1 MNERIIVQLEN
12 ELALLKSS
20 EEKQKHVY
28 AMKRL
33 LDLLDD
39 EAVKETKT
47 EVQTEP
53 YPVVSRKIITQQ
65 EEDKAGGHGGDIFD
79 F

>member
-12 ELALLKSS
+12 ELALLKNS
-20 EEKQKHVY
+20 EDIEKHVY

-39 EAVKETKT
+39 EAVKETT
-47 EVQTEP
+47 EGRTESN
-53 YPVVSRKIITQQ
+53 PVVSRKIINQQ
-65 EEDKAGGHGGDIFD
+65 AEDKAGGHGGDIFD

>member
-1 MNERIIVQLEN
+1 MNERVITQLER

-20 EEKQKHVY
+20 EDKTKHVY

-33 LDLLDD
+33 LDILDD
-39 EAVKETKT
+39 EPFEQIKGSENVE
-47 EVQTEP
+47 QP
-53 YPVVSRKIITQQ
+53 SSISRKIINQQ
-65 EEDKAGGHGGDIFD
+65 VEDKAGGHGGDIFD